1 MAEMGR
7 YCKAYLASD
16 LKTYP
21 GWDPNLENLRQ
32 PEAEKPGEEPEER
45 KELQDD
51 DIVYLQEDLVVTDG
65 IFKDE
70 NVLFEDAS
78 EAWKTFCEETLEFEI
93 PEDVKA
99 IAAQEEEEAAEQEGS
114 GGGEEAEE
122 EDEEQGG

>member
-16 LKTYP
+16 FKKYSD
-21 GWDPNLENLRQ
+21 WKPNLENLRQ

-45 KELQDD
+45 TTLEDD
-51 DIVYLQEDLVVTDG
+51 DILYLQEELIVTDG

-70 NVLFEDAS
+70 NVLFQDDS
-78 EAWKTFCEETLEFEI
+78 DAWKTFCEKTLEFEV

-99 IAAQEEEEAAEQEGS
+99 IGAEEDAEEDAEETEEETAAT
-114 GGGEEAEE
+114 
-122 EDEEQGG
+122 

>member
-16 LKTYP
+16 LKKYP
-21 GWDPNLENLRQ
+21 GWDPNLDNLRQ

-45 KELQDD
+45 TELQND
-51 DIVYLQEDLVVTDG
+51 DIVYVQENLVVTDG

-70 NVLFEDAS
+70 NVLFEDDS
-78 EAWKTFCEETLEFEI
+78 EEWKTFCEETLEFEI

-99 IAAQEEEEAAEQEGS
+99 IAAQEEEEAAAEAEDEGDDA
-114 GGGEEAEE
+114 GGEEAEE
-122 EDEEQGG
+122 G